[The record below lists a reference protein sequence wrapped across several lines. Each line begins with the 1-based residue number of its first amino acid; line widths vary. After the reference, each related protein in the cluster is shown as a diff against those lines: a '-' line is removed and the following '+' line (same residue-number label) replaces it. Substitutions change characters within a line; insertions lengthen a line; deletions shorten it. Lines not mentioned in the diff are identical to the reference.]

1 MTILGR
7 FRAMGAMLCAVAA
20 LAVGVAP
27 AAAADPLDYVVHTEH
42 VQVGP
47 YPVTVGFT
55 VWPLRAMQSLDF
67 TFEPDG
73 GIAGKSG
80 TLTAIAPDGQEEMDR
95 LARHPRNRDVWGLDV
110 ESLNS
115 SGTWTLR
122 FMIDGPQGQG
132 TGDLAV
138 DVLEQ
143 PGPPLALSWLIGLA
157 PLALT
162 MVFFAVVWI
171 RTDAA
176 RKPEA
181 ALQLHAPGQ
190 RSVDH
195 QVGPGDEA
203 RG

>member
-1 MTILGR
+1 MTIPIRL
-7 FRAMGAMLCAVAA
+7 RALVAMLCAVAA
-20 LAVGVAP
+20 LSIGMAP
-27 AAAADPLDYVVHTEH
+27 AAASDPLDYVVHTEH

-80 TLTAIAPDGQEEMDR
+80 TITAIAPDGREDADR
-95 LARHPRNRDVWGLDV
+95 LSRHPRNREVWGLDV
-110 ESLNS
+110 ESLPS

-122 FMIDGPQGQG
+122 FTIDGPQGKG

-138 DVLEQ
+138 DVLKQ
-143 PGPPLALSWLIGLA
+143 PGPPLALSWLVGLT

-162 MVFFAVVWI
+162 LVFSAVVWI
-171 RTDAA
+171 RTGPRKTSRRSTRPPPAA
-176 RKPEA
+176 TMMDP
-181 ALQLHAPGQ
+181 
-190 RSVDH
+190 
-195 QVGPGDEA
+195 
-203 RG
+203 

>member
-1 MTILGR
+1 MTIVNRL
-7 FRAMGAMLCAVAA
+7 RAIVAMLCAVATVSIGA
-20 LAVGVAP
+20 AP
-27 AAAADPLDYVVHTEH
+27 AAVADPLDYVVHTEH

-80 TLTAIAPDGQEEMDR
+80 TITAIAPDGQEEADR
-95 LARHPRNRDVWGLDV
+95 LSRHPRNREVWGLDV
-110 ESLNS
+110 ESLSS
-115 SGTWTLR
+115 SGAWTLR
-122 FMIDGPQGQG
+122 FTVDGPQGEG

-143 PGPPLALSWLIGLA
+143 PGPPLALSWLVGLL

-162 MVFFAVVWI
+162 VVFVAVVWI
-171 RTDAA
+171 RTGPRGNANT
-176 RKPEA
+176 
-181 ALQLHAPGQ
+181 
-190 RSVDH
+190 RS
-195 QVGPGDEA
+195 
-203 RG
+203 

>member
-1 MTILGR
+1 MV
-7 FRAMGAMLCAVAA
+7 AMLCSVAA
-20 LAVGVAP
+20 LSIGVAAP
-27 AAAADPLDYVVHTEH
+27 AATADPLDYVVHTEH

-47 YPVTVGFT
+47 YPVEVGFT

-73 GIAGKSG
+73 GIAGLSG
-80 TLTAIAPDGQEEMDR
+80 TITTIAPDGRGEADR
-95 LARHPRNRDVWGLDV
+95 LSRHPRNREVWGLDV

-122 FMIDGPQGQG
+122 FTIDGPHGEG

-143 PGPPLALSWLIGLA
+143 PGPPLALSWFVGLI

-162 MVFFAVVWI
+162 VVFATVVWI
-171 RTDAA
+171 RTGPRGNADTTS
-176 RKPEA
+176 RTV
-181 ALQLHAPGQ
+181 APDMPQ
-190 RSVDH
+190 D
-195 QVGPGDEA
+195 
-203 RG
+203 

>member
-1 MTILGR
+1 MTILSKL
-7 FRAMGAMLCAVAA
+7 RAMVVMLCAVAA
-20 LAVGVAP
+20 LWVGAAP
-27 AAAADPLDYVVHTEH
+27 AAAADPLDYVVHTEQ

-80 TLTAIAPDGQEEMDR
+80 TITTIAPDGREEVDR
-95 LARHPRNRDVWGLDV
+95 LSRHPRNRDVWGLDV
-110 ESLNS
+110 ESLGS

-122 FMIDGPQGQG
+122 FTINGPQGEG

-138 DVLEQ
+138 DVLRQ
-143 PGPPLALSWLIGLA
+143 PGPPLALSWFVGLI

-162 MVFFAVVWI
+162 LAFFAVVWI
-171 RTDAA
+171 RT
-176 RKPEA
+176 
-181 ALQLHAPGQ
+181 
-190 RSVDH
+190 
-195 QVGPGDEA
+195 GPRTNADKNS
-203 RG
+203 